1 MLSSNNAYRKI
12 VQGLCLV
19 VYPSSVIWQSCSVLM
34 LTIYMFARQC
44 STLSEPLTSKHFV
57 ESSLAAKNDTI
68 CG

>member
-34 LTIYMFARQC
+34 LTIYMFAPQVIV
-44 STLSEPLTSKHFV
+44 FV
-57 ESSLAAKNDTI
+57 RLI
-68 CG
+68 C